1 MCVHKLA
8 AKPLLP
14 ECPFFP
20 NPFLRENFLF
30 GANLFYFL
38 IICLNTREKLKAYDV
53 VMQIRCITM
62 EVRWRILPVCH
73 TDQAQCY
80 WYFCT
85 LGSLVVFSFLCSF
98 CPCHRELPNY
108 VVRTSEAGL
117 GSTFFSCLLFLCY
130 CELPNFVI

>member
-1 MCVHKLA
+1 MCTQNSSQASFAGVS
-8 AKPLLP
+8 
-14 ECPFFP
+14 FFP
-20 NPFLRENFLF
+20 QPFLERELPFWSKFVLF
-30 GANLFYFL
+30 SDNMLAYEG
-38 IICLNTREKLKAYDV
+38 KLKAYDV

-117 GSTFFSCLLFLCY
+117 GSTFLSCLLFLCY